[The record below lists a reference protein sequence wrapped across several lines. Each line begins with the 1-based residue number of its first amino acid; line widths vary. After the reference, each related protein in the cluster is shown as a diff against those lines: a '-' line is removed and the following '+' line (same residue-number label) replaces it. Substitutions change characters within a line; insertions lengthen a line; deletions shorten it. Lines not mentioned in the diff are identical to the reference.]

1 MNGRMSPRGPSRQFV
16 AKQRFGRFRRETD
29 ISRHERPVSTVANDP
44 KRPDTP
50 LS

>member
-1 MNGRMSPRGPSRQFV
+1 V
-16 AKQRFGRFRRETD
+16 AHRVNSLQSSASVAFGGKTD